1 MPLTIFLADN
11 HEVVRKGVSARL
23 ESERDLR
30 LVGEAGDGQDT
41 LRHVEKLQP
50 DVLILDLMMPG
61 LNGLE
66 VARLVRQRS
75 PRTRIIILSMHEDE
89 AYVVE
94 ALQAGAMAYVL
105 KDAGLDALMQ
115 AIRRVLAGEKY
126 LSPPLSEDA
135 LALYRERAQPVRFDR
150 YQTLTAREREILQLT
165 AEGHSGVEIAER
177 LFISPR
183 TVESH
188 RANMMRKLRL
198 RNQRQLVRYAL
209 ERGAVP
215 KRT

>member
-1 MPLTIFLADN
+1 LADN
-11 HEVVRKGVSARL
+11 HQVVRKGISALL
-23 ESERDLR
+23 ETERDLR

-50 DVLILDLMMPG
+50 DVLVLDLMMPG
-61 LNGLE
+61 LGGLE
-66 VARLVRQRS
+66 VARVVRQRS
-75 PRTRIIILSMHEDE
+75 PKTRIVILTMHEDE

-105 KDAGLDALMQ
+105 KDAGLDALLR
-115 AIRRVLAGEKY
+115 AIRHVLAGEKY
-126 LSPPLSEDA
+126 LSPPLSEDG
-135 LALYRERAQPVRFDR
+135 LASYRERTQPVPFDR